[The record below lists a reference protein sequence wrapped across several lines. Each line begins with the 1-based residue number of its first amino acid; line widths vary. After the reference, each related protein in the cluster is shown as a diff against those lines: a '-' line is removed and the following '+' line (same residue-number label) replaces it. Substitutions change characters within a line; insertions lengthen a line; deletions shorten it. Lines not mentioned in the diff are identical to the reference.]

1 MPQNLSTDGDVS
13 RRGGDAPWM
22 AQNGP
27 SSRPAGLG
35 HTFSLDTPDLQ
46 PSQKVGVRWP
56 WPMVTRRVR
65 SWNQTRSGNSAQP
78 NPTWQLHVSSCT
90 WHERSAER
98 LRPSPAQPAPLLS
111 PPRKGN
117 ADGGGSS
124 AVGSP
129 FTTSSSHEEEKKW
142 VGAAAFLP
150 WEKWKWGHSNPCS
163 LPCCSASK
171 PSVIEPGGSGKGTDG
186 AAGVSTGSARSSLLH
201 PPCLASSLSWPWAEQ
216 NSSWVTGKHST
227 LGGG

>member
-1 MPQNLSTDGDVS
+1 MAAAKSSSTS
-13 RRGGDAPWM
+13 
-22 AQNGP
+22 P
-27 SSRPAGLG
+27 SA
-35 HTFSLDTPDLQ
+35 T
-46 PSQKVGVRWP
+46 
-56 WPMVTRRVR
+56 
-65 SWNQTRSGNSAQP
+65 
-78 NPTWQLHVSSCT
+78 
-90 WHERSAER
+90 
-98 LRPSPAQPAPLLS
+98 

-142 VGAAAFLP
+142 VGAAAFLR

-186 AAGVSTGSARSSLLH
+186 AAGVSAGSARSSLLH

-216 NSSWVTGKHST
+216 NSSRVTGKHST
-227 LGGG
+227 LIRQLIAARLLVAQRCKEVEGGRRCGVYGKEDPIQGAQETHRQTDRQI